1 MRDPG
6 KMTFSGAGNKRIK
19 LKLGLD
25 QSDAGTRGKEIEN
38 TRREDNSFVDIPDFK
53 VVPCSC

>member
-6 KMTFSGAGNKRIK
+6 KKTFSGAGNKRIK

-25 QSDAGTRGKEIEN
+25 QRNAGTRGKEIEN
-38 TRREDNSFVDIPDFK
+38 TRRENDS
-53 VVPCSC
+53 

>member
-6 KMTFSGAGNKRIK
+6 KKTFSGAGNKRIK

-38 TRREDNSFVDIPDFK
+38 TRREDNSFVEQYSRF
-53 VVPCSC
+53 